1 MLIFASL
8 ISPSKIICLRSNI
21 KHLTQCFIT
30 RWNTL
35 KFVKNTLLRNVF
47 STLFSLFHLVM
58 KERISCLI
66 YNASVNCSCAQP
78 PICPPCQSGSG
89 VVSLRLK
96 IRQRIP
102 FVFLGVKLPCFFNFP
117 ICQARHEKI
126 VIFIGCNFESRGSQV
141 GLHKRNQR
149 YCVSKEGKSELT
161 AFLIYSQKARMSR
174 IYYLR
179 SRSSLGCFAAKK
191 ECSAG

>member
-1 MLIFASL
+1 MPTPGHPQAFDTHMVSY
-8 ISPSKIICLRSNI
+8 RNI
-21 KHLTQCFIT
+21 TTQ
-30 RWNTL
+30 R
-35 KFVKNTLLRNVF
+35 TLLEKQANW
-47 STLFSLFHLVM
+47 
-58 KERISCLI
+58 
-66 YNASVNCSCAQP
+66 
-78 PICPPCQSGSG
+78 PICQEQEKIVKGCNGIFTRDD

-96 IRQRIP
+96 IRQHIP
-102 FVFLGVKLPCFFNFP
+102 FVLLGVKLPCFFNFP
-117 ICQARHEKI
+117 ICRARHEKI

-161 AFLIYSQKARMSR
+161 GFLIYSQKARMSR

-179 SRSSLGCFAAKK
+179 SRSSLGCFPAKK